1 MPEPRQTRSVSR
13 LAPAGSSRVARAPVG
28 ATEGLAVAGRL
39 RLAGARPL
47 SGMTQEGV
55 ARIDPSLPR
64 NRAQACVSNMR
75 PEEGDPLVG
84 GFPAEGGI
92 STERQEIEQR
102 APRML
107 AAVSAP
113 SYNPCRLRHWGGPPQ
128 SRLRAGTGDD

>member
-1 MPEPRQTRSVSR
+1 M
-13 LAPAGSSRVARAPVG
+13 APAGSSRVARALVG
-28 ATEGLAVAGRL
+28 AKEGLVVAGRR
-39 RLAGARPL
+39 RLAGARKPF
-47 SGMTQEGV
+47 GMTWEGV
-55 ARIDPSLPR
+55 ARIDSILPR
-64 NRAQACVSNMR
+64 NPAQACVSNMR

-113 SYNPCRLRHWGGPPQ
+113 SYNPCRLRHLGGPPE
-128 SRLRAGTGDD
+128 SRLQAGTGDD